1 MDLEPGEVKLKE
13 GGGHG
18 GHNGLKDIIGK
29 AGKDFVRLRFGIGHP
44 PTKQE
49 TNAWVIKKP
58 NPQEKQGLKESFA
71 KADYARDYILE
82 KKWLIAMNEL
92 HKK

>member
-1 MDLEPGEVKLKE
+1 MGD
-13 GGGHG
+13 
-18 GHNGLKDIIGK
+18 
-29 AGKDFVRLRFGIGHP
+29 
-44 PTKQE
+44 
-49 TNAWVIKKP
+49 KKP

-71 KADYARDYILE
+71 KADCARDFILE